1 MQPPIFHLFTRIEKV
16 IGPPVSAPFSKAN
29 KCATLGGYKGGGIME
44 RIILHCDLNCFYASV
59 ELLSHP
65 ELKQVPTAVCGDPT
79 SRHGIILAKNEPAK
93 RFGVQ
98 TAETIWQA
106 KKKCPDLVLLPP
118 HHHLYRIYS
127 QKVNDIYSQYTDLVE
142 PFGIDE
148 SWLDVTG
155 TLHLFG
161 GDARA
166 LADTLR
172 RRIRE
177 ELGLTLSVGV
187 SFNKVFA
194 KLGSDYK
201 KPDATTVIPLEGW
214 REMVWPLPVG
224 DLLYVGGAARKLLSR
239 YGIDTIG
246 QLAACK
252 PEMLEQ
258 LMGKMGL
265 QLHQYANGMDRDPVR
280 SRFEKGP
287 VKSVG
292 NGTTFPQNLTTREQV
307 RQGIAMLSDSVASR
321 LRHLGLYAGGIQ
333 VTVRDPNFRDR
344 SRQTQLSA
352 PTHLIREMTET
363 AMSLTEQLWKPP
375 SPIRALTVTAI
386 HLVEAEDAYEQVDLF
401 SGGTP
406 VRERQEKLEAAMD
419 RIRGKYGDRAIT
431 YGAAAPEKEE
441 DPLP

>member
-1 MQPPIFHLFTRIEKV
+1 MD
-16 IGPPVSAPFSKAN
+16 
-29 KCATLGGYKGGGIME
+29 

-65 ELKQVPTAVCGDPT
+65 DLRDVPMAVCGDPQ

-93 RFGVQ
+93 KFGVQ

-118 HHHLYRIYS
+118 HHDLYREYS
-127 QKVNDIYSQYTDLVE
+127 RKVNAIYDEYTDLVE

-148 SWLDVTG
+148 SWLDVTH

-166 LADTLR
+166 LADALR
-172 RRIRE
+172 ERMKRQ
-177 ELGLTLSVGV
+177 LGLTLSVGV

-194 KLGSDYK
+194 KLGSGYK
-201 KPDATTVIPLEGW
+201 KPDATTVIS
-214 REMVWPLPVG
+214 RENWNELVWPLPVG
-224 DLLYVGGAARKLLSR
+224 DLLYVGGAARKLLKQ
-239 YGIDTIG
+239 YGITTIG

-252 PEMLEQ
+252 PEMLET
-258 LMGKMGL
+258 LMGKMGT
-265 QLHQYANGMDRDPVR
+265 QLYDYANGLDRDPVR
-280 SRFEKGP
+280 SRYDTEP

-307 RQGIAMLSDSVASR
+307 HAGIAVLADSVASR
-321 LRHLGLYAGGIQ
+321 LRHAGLYAGGVQ
-333 VTVRDPNFRDR
+333 VTVRDPQFHDR
-344 SRQTQLSA
+344 SRQRQLAA
-352 PTHLIREMTET
+352 PTHLIRDLTDA
-363 AMSLTEQLWKPP
+363 AMELLYELWKPP

-386 HLVEAEDAYEQVDLF
+386 HLVQEGEAYEQMDLF
-401 SGGTP
+401 SSGPGK
-406 VRERQEKLEAAMD
+406 EKQEKLEGAMEQ
-419 RIRGKYGDRAIT
+419 IRKKFGADAIVF
-431 YGAAAPEKEE
+431 GAARPEKEE

>member
-1 MQPPIFHLFTRIEKV
+1 MD
-16 IGPPVSAPFSKAN
+16 
-29 KCATLGGYKGGGIME
+29 

-65 ELKQVPTAVCGDPT
+65 DLRDVPMAVCGDPQ

-93 RFGVQ
+93 KFGVQ

-118 HHHLYRIYS
+118 HHDLYREYS
-127 QKVNDIYSQYTDLVE
+127 RKVNAIYDEYTDLVE

-148 SWLDVTG
+148 SWLDVTH

-166 LADTLR
+166 LADALR
-172 RRIRE
+172 ERMKRQ
-177 ELGLTLSVGV
+177 LGLTLSVGV

-201 KPDATTVIPLEGW
+201 KPDATTVIS
-214 REMVWPLPVG
+214 RENWNELVWPLPVG
-224 DLLYVGGAARKLLSR
+224 DLLYVGGAARKLLKQ
-239 YGIDTIG
+239 YGITTIG

-252 PEMLEQ
+252 PEMLET
-258 LMGKMGL
+258 LMGKMGT
-265 QLHQYANGMDRDPVR
+265 QLYDYANGLDRDPVR
-280 SRFEKGP
+280 SRYDTEP

-307 RQGIAMLSDSVASR
+307 HAGIAVLADSVASR
-321 LRHLGLYAGGIQ
+321 LRHAGLYAGGVQ
-333 VTVRDPNFRDR
+333 VTVRDPQFHDR
-344 SRQTQLSA
+344 SRQRQLAA
-352 PTHLIREMTET
+352 PTHLIRDLTDA
-363 AMSLTEQLWKPP
+363 AMELLYELWKPP
-375 SPIRALTVTAI
+375 SPIRALTVTAV
-386 HLVEAEDAYEQVDLF
+386 HLVQEGEAYEQVDLF
-401 SGGTP
+401 SSGPGK
-406 VRERQEKLEAAMD
+406 EKQEKLEGAMEQ
-419 RIRGKYGDRAIT
+419 IRKKFGADAIVF
-431 YGAAAPEKEE
+431 GAARPEKEE

>member
-1 MQPPIFHLFTRIEKV
+1 MD
-16 IGPPVSAPFSKAN
+16 
-29 KCATLGGYKGGGIME
+29 
-44 RIILHCDLNCFYASV
+44 RIILHCDLNSFYASV

-65 ELKQVPTAVCGDPT
+65 DLRTVPMAVCGDPS

-118 HHHLYRIYS
+118 HHRLYREYSRRVNAIY
-127 QKVNDIYSQYTDLVE
+127 DQYTDLVE

-148 SWLDVTG
+148 SWLDVTH

-161 GDARA
+161 GDAAA

-172 RRIRE
+172 ERMKQ

-201 KPDATTVIPLEGW
+201 KPDATTVISRENW
-214 REMVWPLPVG
+214 RTLVWPLPVG
-224 DLLYVGGAARKLLSR
+224 ALLYVGGAARKLLGQ
-239 YGIDTIG
+239 YHVETIG

-252 PEMLEQ
+252 PEMLET
-258 LMGKMGL
+258 LLGKMGL
-265 QLHQYANGMDRDPVR
+265 QLSQYANGLDDAPVR
-280 SRFEKGP
+280 SRYDAEP

-292 NGTTFPQNLTTREQV
+292 NGTTFPQNLTTRTQV
-307 RQGIAMLSDSVASR
+307 QAGIAVLADSVATR
-321 LRHLGLYAGGIQ
+321 LRHQGLYAGGIQ
-333 VTVRDPNFRDR
+333 VTVRDPQFHDR
-344 SRQTQLSA
+344 SRQCQLPS
-352 PTHLIREMTET
+352 PTHLIRDLTNT
-363 AMSLTEQLWKPP
+363 AMDLVCQLWTPP
-375 SPIRALTVTAI
+375 SPIRALTVTAL
-386 HLVEAEDAYEQVDLF
+386 HLVPEGDAYEQTDLF
-401 SGGTP
+401 AEAP
-406 VRERQEKLEAAMD
+406 KKEKQEKLEGAME
-419 RIRGKYGDRAIT
+419 RIRKKYGGGAIVF
-431 YGAAAPEKEE
+431 GAAQPEKKE